1 MMKLLSSLLPS
12 FAILSC
18 FSAEVVVQAKTLD
31 GNTQLQLLVGL
42 ETRLDHSEM
51 YRIFSTPNHHR
62 HLKADKVALKEKAEA
77 HFGTCLH
84 LYRSSIDDYNKSS
97 NGGRGI
103 EIISLAKDSSR
114 FYLAGSAKDFALYL
128 KKSGDNKDDFI
139 SFEENLNEKNQVKI
153 IAKYE
158 DGRSAKKFSEELTE
172 CTGFLGAFGH
182 RVSLNSSNDRRLN
195 SISSKNEDSSS
206 TCPYFPPTLSYM
218 LTSPRTNSEIVM
230 DFRGIEPAT
239 PDVIRAIYGVPTIDN
254 TCDRPQYLPRDAA
267 VFEAGVIGTDDL
279 ACYNKLNNL
288 QDTTVTS
295 IDVGAGDFGINAPN
309 GICAL
314 PDCVCPV
321 EQQNG
326 ICVEANLDV
335 QMIAAMSAG
344 TDIKAFNYNTTT
356 SLINDYEDLVM
367 QIINL
372 EEDDNAPSVISFSY
386 GDCYN
391 PKAINSDTVDILIE
405 ICKHIGKVTMV
416 KGTTFFVSSGDNGA
430 TDSGYNRIGHNGIYC
445 QNALAA
451 CPYVTAVGGSF
462 GSENGAEELS
472 TDIDQ
477 GYNIISG
484 GGFSNIFTTANG
496 FDLSFQSSAVNSW
509 RQQPEAGNSLPG
521 YTLPDGSVGRGFP
534 DVSAKS
540 DNILELIGGQFQNQ
554 CGTSAA
560 SPLFAGIVNLCAS
573 QLPPDQVGFGWI
585 NPILYKNE
593 GIFYDIV
600 GQNNS
605 GVFPGGASGH
615 NFVERG
621 TSCSDGNMIARGYL
635 TYDGSL
641 GDTVFVIINSKDNI
655 FVTKTVAKDESIA
668 FGFDITNTFEGFN
681 GTFNNFKEVSI
692 IISDSDPNDDGSTLF
707 NVTLSTVCP
716 GLWTIGSEIISD
728 SGFVLNGFIRYI
740 RYNDYYSSWLE
751 TVNITEYFFGFEA
764 TKGWDPASG
773 LGTLGISG
781 GGSFDSL
788 CKVLLGAPFDF
799 NKLECG
805 KPTPIPIPVPTT
817 QKSKKS
823 GKMVKSPKIPK
834 A

>member
-1 MMKLLSSLLPS
+1 M
-12 FAILSC
+12 
-18 FSAEVVVQAKTLD
+18 
-31 GNTQLQLLVGL
+31 G
-42 ETRLDHSEM
+42 
-51 YRIFSTPNHHR
+51 
-62 HLKADKVALKEKAEA
+62 
-77 HFGTCLH
+77 
-84 LYRSSIDDYNKSS
+84 
-97 NGGRGI
+97 
-103 EIISLAKDSSR
+103 
-114 FYLAGSAKDFALYL
+114 
-128 KKSGDNKDDFI
+128 
-139 SFEENLNEKNQVKI
+139 
-153 IAKYE
+153 
-158 DGRSAKKFSEELTE
+158 
-172 CTGFLGAFGH
+172 
-182 RVSLNSSNDRRLN
+182 
-195 SISSKNEDSSS
+195 
-206 TCPYFPPTLSYM
+206 
-218 LTSPRTNSEIVM
+218 
-230 DFRGIEPAT
+230 
-239 PDVIRAIYGVPTIDN
+239 
-254 TCDRPQYLPRDAA
+254 
-267 VFEAGVIGTDDL
+267 
-279 ACYNKLNNL
+279 
-288 QDTTVTS
+288 
-295 IDVGAGDFGINAPN
+295 
-309 GICAL
+309 
-314 PDCVCPV
+314 
-321 EQQNG
+321 
-326 ICVEANLDV
+326 
-335 QMIAAMSAG
+335 
-344 TDIKAFNYNTTT
+344 
-356 SLINDYEDLVM
+356 
-367 QIINL
+367 
-372 EEDDNAPSVISFSY
+372 SVISFSY

-430 TDSGYNRIGHNGIYC
+430 
-445 QNALAA
+445 
-451 CPYVTAVGGSF
+451 
-462 GSENGAEELS
+462 EELS

-484 GGFSNIFTTANG
+484 GGFSNISTTANS

-509 RQQPEAGNSLPG
+509 RQQPEAGNSQPG

-751 TVNITEYFFGFEA
+751 TVNITEYF
-764 TKGWDPASG
+764 
-773 LGTLGISG
+773 
-781 GGSFDSL
+781 
-788 CKVLLGAPFDF
+788 
-799 NKLECG
+799 
-805 KPTPIPIPVPTT
+805 
-817 QKSKKS
+817 
-823 GKMVKSPKIPK
+823 
-834 A
+834 